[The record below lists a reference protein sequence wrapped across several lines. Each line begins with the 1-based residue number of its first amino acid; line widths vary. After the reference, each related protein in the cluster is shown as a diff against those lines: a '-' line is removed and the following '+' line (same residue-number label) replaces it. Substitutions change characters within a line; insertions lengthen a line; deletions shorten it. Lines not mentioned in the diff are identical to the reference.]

1 MSMPPVLL
9 HEFQPDPPAPLHHPP
24 GVDVGVV
31 ATSLGGQADARTAE
45 LDDGCAIP
53 PDLYRSAAAGGLFRQ
68 LVVADLGGLARTPL
82 EWFRT
87 GVELAWHEASFGWV
101 VTQGA
106 AELGVIG
113 AGADDAWARELLSDP
128 LATSAASTAG
138 VGTLS
143 IDGSTSRFGGSWA
156 FNTGSTNAS
165 WIGGLAV
172 VDGAATD
179 DGRPV
184 IRWGWVPADRARV
197 VHDWDPAG
205 LRGTGSH
212 STVID
217 EQEIPTAWTFAP
229 EVVTS
234 NDRGPHRCLVGN
246 GYWPI
251 ATAVAA
257 TQLGNA
263 RRALDETARIL
274 ATKAPAPGFVLL
286 ARNAAVQRLLVEAE
300 GLWAAARASVERELE
315 ALWAQAS
322 AHGEVSPAQ
331 RAALHRANV
340 AANVLSVRIVD
351 LCSEMTGTAAVAR
364 AGVLSRCHRDAHALR
379 GHAATNGA
387 TVERNAEIL
396 LGLIPAHFLV

>member
-1 MSMPPVLL
+1 MTTITSPPIADEL
-9 HEFQPDPPAPLHHPP
+9 AAS
-24 GVDVGVV
+24 VDDLD
-31 ATSLGGQADARTAE
+31 AIADALGAEADARTQE
-45 LDDGCAIP
+45 LDEGRTIP
-53 PDLYRSAAAGGLFRQ
+53 SDLYRSAAAAGLFRQ
-68 LVVADLGGLARTPL
+68 IVVDDLGGAGRTPL

-87 GVELAWHEASFGWV
+87 GLRLAWHEASFGWV

-106 AELGVIG
+106 AELGWIG

-128 LATSAASTAG
+128 LATSASSTAG

-143 IDGSTSRFGGSWA
+143 VDGDTSTLSGSWA
-156 FNTGSTNAS
+156 FNTGSLGAT
-165 WIGGLAV
+165 WIGGLALV
-172 VDGAATD
+172 EGAATD

-197 VHDWDPAG
+197 VEDWDPSG

-212 STVID
+212 STVIE
-217 EQEIPTAWTFAP
+217 EQEVPTAWTFAP
-229 EVVTS
+229 EAETT
-234 NDRGPHRCLVGN
+234 NDRGPHRVLVGN

-251 ATAVAA
+251 ATALAA

-263 RRALDETARIL
+263 RRALDEATAIVQV
-274 ATKAPAPGFVLL
+274 KAPAPGFVLL

-315 ALWAQAS
+315 AMWAEAR
-322 AHGEVSPAQ
+322 AHGRVSSRQ

-340 AANVLSVRIVD
+340 AANTLSVRVVD
-351 LCSEMTGTAAVAR
+351 LACEVTGTASVPR
-364 AGVLSRCHRDAHALR
+364 TSVLGRCRRDAHALR
-379 GHAATNGA
+379 GHVVTNGA

-396 LGLIPAHFLV
+396 LGLTDEHFLV